1 MIYAYILPTFIYML
15 KVRKAEMA
23 YTLASL
29 LMDLFMIE
37 YDEQINFNRTEN
49 KIKTFPYLHKAQK

>member
-1 MIYAYILPTFIYML
+1 ML

-29 LMDLFMIE
+29 LMDVFMIE
-37 YDEQINFNRTEN
+37 YDEQIDFNRTEN